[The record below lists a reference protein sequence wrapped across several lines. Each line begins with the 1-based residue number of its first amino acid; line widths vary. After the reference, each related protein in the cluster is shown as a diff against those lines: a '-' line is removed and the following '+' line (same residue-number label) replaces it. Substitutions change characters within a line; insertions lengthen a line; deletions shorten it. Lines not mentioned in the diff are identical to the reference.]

1 MCKED
6 WENSQ
11 MGRSEGEVTEPERN
25 PTIKSTR
32 SAKPIPSP
40 TPTPN
45 PNTNPKM
52 NPNPNPKPSP
62 NPSHSANLTLTYP

>member
-25 PTIKSTR
+25 PAIKSTR
-32 SAKPIPSP
+32 SAKR
-40 TPTPN
+40 TPN
-45 PNTNPKM
+45 PNPNPKM
-52 NPNPNPKPSP
+52 SPNPNPKPSP
-62 NPSHSANLTLTYP
+62 NPCHSANLTLTYP